1 MNVLEIVIESSLYRC
16 YPTVREA
23 NAPEEK
29 YIVAGVGS
37 ITLARE
43 TGAIVTVA
51 PVFTSGGPTL
61 KKLAPLI
68 HQAAEAVPIAC

>member
-1 MNVLEIVIESSLYRC
+1 MNVVEIVIEGSLYRC
-16 YPTVREA
+16 YPTQRGTSDED
-23 NAPEEK
+23 K

-37 ITLARE
+37 ITLMRE

-51 PVFTSGGPTL
+51 PVFNNGGPTL

-68 HQAAEAVPIAC
+68 HDAMPIAC